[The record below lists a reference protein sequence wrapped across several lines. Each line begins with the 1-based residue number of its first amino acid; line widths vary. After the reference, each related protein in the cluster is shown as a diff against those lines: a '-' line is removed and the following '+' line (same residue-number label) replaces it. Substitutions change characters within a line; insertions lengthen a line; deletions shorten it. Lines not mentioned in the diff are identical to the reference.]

1 MSVNN
6 MTFEQAASI
15 LNAIHGQ
22 VTGEDSIA
30 PVDTSE
36 FISVATKTIA
46 AGYDPVLQA
55 ITQMVTRTIFS
66 IRPYERQFRGIMM
79 DSQKWGAIVRKMAI
93 SDKDWED
100 SQEFALE
107 EGQSIDMF
115 KVNKPNVLQLNFY
128 GAVVYQRHYT
138 IFKDQLDSAFTGP
151 DEFGRF
157 MTMVTQ
163 NCMDIIEQTHENI
176 ARATIANF
184 VLGKVA
190 AAGSAGSDGVVHLVT
205 EYNAETGESLTS
217 STIYDPDN
225 IGNFV
230 KWVYA
235 RIADLTD
242 LMRERSGKFQIQ
254 VEGNELNRHSPLDRQ
269 KVYLFS
275 KFLEEINA
283 RVKADTY
290 HDNFLELSDVEAVT
304 FFQNINDRQKVSGK
318 PTYLA
323 TDGTLTT
330 PAENVVVDNLLG
342 VIFDEEALGMTVVNQ
357 WSATTPLN
365 AAGGYWN
372 MFYHFTERYYNDF
385 TEKGIVLMLD

>member
-190 AAGSAGSDGVVHLVT
+190 AAGVDGSDGVVHLVT
-205 EYNAETGESLTS
+205 EYNAETGETLTS

-254 VEGNELNRHSPLDRQ
+254 VEGNELNRHTPLDRQ

-323 TDGTLTT
+323 ADGTLTT

>member
-190 AAGSAGSDGVVHLVT
+190 AAGLDGSDGVVHLVT
-205 EYNAETGESLTS
+205 EYNAETGETLTS

-254 VEGNELNRHSPLDRQ
+254 VEGNELNRHSPLDSQ

-330 PAENVVVDNLLG
+330 PAENVVVENLLG

>member
-190 AAGSAGSDGVVHLVT
+190 AAGLDGSDGVVHLVT
-205 EYNAETGESLTS
+205 EYNAETGETLTS

>member
-15 LNAIHGQ
+15 LNTIHGQ

-36 FISVATKTIA
+36 FVSVAQKTIA

-66 IRPYERQFRGIMM
+66 IRPYERQFKGIMM

-93 SDKDWED
+93 SDKDWET
-100 SQEFALE
+100 SQEFALTD
-107 EGQSIDMF
+107 GQSIDMF

-128 GAVVYQRHYT
+128 GAVVYQRSYT

-151 DEFGRF
+151 EEFGRF

-163 NCMDIIEQTHENI
+163 NCMDLIEQAHENI
-176 ARATIANF
+176 ARETIANF
-184 VLGKVA
+184 IGGKVA
-190 AAGSAGSDGVVHLVT
+190 AAGLAGSDGVVHLVT
-205 EYNAETGESLTS
+205 EYNAETGENLTS

-254 VEGNELNRHSPLDRQ
+254 VTGNEINRHTPLDRQ

-318 PTYLA
+318 PTYLD
-323 TDGTLTT
+323 TDGTLKT
-330 PAENVVVDNLLG
+330 PGSNQVVQNVLG
-342 VIFDEEALGMTVVNQ
+342 VIFDEEAMGMTVVNQ

-372 MFYHFTERYYNDF
+372 VFYHFTERYYNDF
-385 TEKGIVLMLD
+385 TEKGIVLLLD

>member
-190 AAGSAGSDGVVHLVT
+190 AAGSDGSDGVVHLVT

-254 VEGNELNRHSPLDRQ
+254 VEGNELNRHTPLDRQ

-323 TDGTLTT
+323 ADGTLTT

>member
-22 VTGEDSIA
+22 VTGEDSLA

-190 AAGSAGSDGVVHLVT
+190 AAGIAGSDGVVHLVT
-205 EYNAETGESLTS
+205 EYNAETGETLTS

-254 VEGNELNRHSPLDRQ
+254 VEGNELNRHTPLDRQ

>member
-1 MSVNN
+1 MSVNS

-22 VTGEDSIA
+22 VTGEDSLA
-30 PVDTSE
+30 PVNTSE
-36 FISVATKTIA
+36 FVSVATKTIA
-46 AGYDPVLQA
+46 AGYDPVLKA

-79 DSQKWGAIVRKMAI
+79 DSQKWGAVVRKMAI

-100 SQEFALE
+100 SQEFDLE

-151 DEFGRF
+151 EQFGRF

-176 ARATIANF
+176 ARATVGNF
-184 VLGKVA
+184 ILGKVA
-190 AAGSAGSDGVVHLVT
+190 AAGLAGSDGVVHLVT

-235 RIADLTD
+235 RVADLTD
-242 LMRERSGKFQIQ
+242 LMRERSLKFQIQ
-254 VEGNELNRHSPLDRQ
+254 VTGHEINRHTPLNRQ
-269 KVYLFS
+269 KVYMFS

-290 HDNFLELSDVEAVT
+290 HNNFLEMADVEAVT
-304 FFQNINDRQKVSGK
+304 FFQNIETRQTVKGT
-318 PTYLA
+318 PTYLN
-323 TDGTLTT
+323 TDGTLITSDSAVT
-330 PAENVVVDNLLG
+330 VNNILG
-342 VIFDEEALGMTVVNQ
+342 VIFDEDALGMTVVNQ
-357 WSATTPLN
+357 WSAVTPLN

-372 MFYHFTERYYNDF
+372 QYYHFTERYYNDF
-385 TEKGIVLMLD
+385 SEKGIVLLLD